1 MLRGGM
7 VIPFLIIIG
16 GRGAGGAYGL
26 RAQAAGRSA
35 EAALE
40 LPGAAGGPEADG
52 AALGR
57 AVFVPAVRQLLLDV
71 ARGADEAGA
80 RIQIQLR
87 VAPDLAGLPWEWL
100 SLGSQTLWQP
110 ALRED
115 YTLVRVAQAV
125 RPPAALPAALP
136 LRLLIAAAPGCGAAA
151 DALGAALAGEVRARR
166 LIVDR
171 LRDADPAGLAEA
183 LDEEPCH
190 LLHLV
195 APATPG
201 LAGGP
206 ARAALPRLRLGRS
219 IDPPAMARLIAEH
232 PDLRMVTL
240 AGDGLE
246 SAGPLAELA
255 AALHESSG
263 LATAALGTLDDAA
276 AADFCAVC
284 YSALAA
290 GEPADLAV
298 TYGREDLAAA
308 GGPWGAPQFFMA
320 PGGEALFRIGAEAPA
335 ARPER
340 RPTRPERRPTRPERR
355 PTRDDEATQ
364 PVRPIARPQPRP
376 ALASRGEGAAR
387 PSWLTPRLIA
397 LLVAGVIL
405 ALMVSR
411 VIRRPEGVAPTLT
424 PTSAPMA
431 PTVPTPLGGGQAG
444 GQTADGAGQLEVAHN
459 ALLAGLAP
467 TSPAAVGNPI
477 DAAPPLRFVTY
488 LAAEGDSVESLAQR
502 AGSDP
507 RAILALNRMAAGEAL
522 RPGRPLALPVYSA
535 AEALPQAPIIARGSP
550 ARPEVA
556 LTFDI
561 EIDDSSLYSILDILE
576 ARGLRGTF
584 FLTGRWAKAYPD
596 AARRIVADGHEIGN
610 HSLTHPFFTKIGMDG
625 VAPELDKTEQIVR
638 EVTGASTR
646 PYFRFPYGASS
657 QAAID
662 IVAADGFVPYHWSAD
677 EAAIPGWLDRAAA
690 SPAQVYGDILLMH
703 QRPETVQA
711 LPGWLDRLA
720 ALGLRPVPLGEAMR

>member
-1 MLRGGM
+1 M

-40 LPGAAGGPEADG
+40 LPGASGGPEADG

-57 AVFVPAVRQLLLDV
+57 AVFVPVVRQLLLDV

-151 DALGAALAGEVRARR
+151 DALGAALAGEVRSRR

-219 IDPPAMARLIAEH
+219 IDPPALARLIAEH

-246 SAGPLAELA
+246 SAGPLAALA

-320 PGGEALFRIGAEAPA
+320 PRARRSSASAPRPRPHA
-335 ARPER
+335 PSDGPRAPSDGPRAMTRPPSLCGRSPGPSRARP
-340 RPTRPERRPTRPERR
+340 
-355 PTRDDEATQ
+355 
-364 PVRPIARPQPRP
+364 
-376 ALASRGEGAAR
+376 
-387 PSWLTPRLIA
+387 
-397 LLVAGVIL
+397 
-405 ALMVSR
+405 
-411 VIRRPEGVAPTLT
+411 
-424 PTSAPMA
+424 
-431 PTVPTPLGGGQAG
+431 
-444 GQTADGAGQLEVAHN
+444 
-459 ALLAGLAP
+459 
-467 TSPAAVGNPI
+467 
-477 DAAPPLRFVTY
+477 
-488 LAAEGDSVESLAQR
+488 
-502 AGSDP
+502 
-507 RAILALNRMAAGEAL
+507 
-522 RPGRPLALPVYSA
+522 
-535 AEALPQAPIIARGSP
+535 
-550 ARPEVA
+550 
-556 LTFDI
+556 
-561 EIDDSSLYSILDILE
+561 
-576 ARGLRGTF
+576 
-584 FLTGRWAKAYPD
+584 
-596 AARRIVADGHEIGN
+596 
-610 HSLTHPFFTKIGMDG
+610 
-625 VAPELDKTEQIVR
+625 
-638 EVTGASTR
+638 
-646 PYFRFPYGASS
+646 
-657 QAAID
+657 
-662 IVAADGFVPYHWSAD
+662 
-677 EAAIPGWLDRAAA
+677 
-690 SPAQVYGDILLMH
+690 
-703 QRPETVQA
+703 
-711 LPGWLDRLA
+711 
-720 ALGLRPVPLGEAMR
+720 